1 MKKND
6 SITGTV
12 VYIFMLFGTVVF
24 YSPNICGQLYIEPT
38 TGATINLVLIAFA
51 CHYFIPANFDR
62 SNKKLWLLLTI
73 QFLCGVLLNLQAFL
87 GLGFLVLLNFM
98 NLFSVKWFGR
108 KMNLVSTQTIQ
119 GQYRKRNEPTLTK
132 FEFLQI
138 PLLLLFLYF
147 TLLIDQSSF
156 VIWTLTIPILD

>member
-6 SITGTV
+6 NITGTV
-12 VYIFMLFGTVVF
+12 VYIFLLFGTVVL

-87 GLGFLVLLNFM
+87 GFGFLVLLNFM

-138 PLLLLFLYF
+138 PLLIISIYFNLLIELDSIEIF
-147 TLLIDQSSF
+147 TLTVPLLQ
-156 VIWTLTIPILD
+156 